1 MNKVNS
7 GTIPQLTSLR
17 FFAAFA
23 ILVLHYRDYLAP
35 VPESVQQVVIGGSV
49 GVTFFFV
56 LSGFILTYNYEPLFS
71 QGIKLPDFWRFQK
84 FRFARIYPTYLLA
97 LFLDTPVLLLCRR
110 APVDDAGH
118 YSWDYGLSW
127 LLNAIGVQ
135 SWIPVYPCVLFWNTP
150 SWSIST
156 EFFFYLCFPFICGF
170 LAHNIKDVSHAIS
183 LSLIVVALTIG
194 ITMWVVNQ
202 IYVVNELGFPPD
214 FAVQNYLPPLR
225 IPEFIVGCIAGR
237 IFIESQSR
245 TLKFSFFNTE
255 RQRNLSLIILIP
267 LVFWRSIAH
276 QYDGPEKILWI
287 LDQASLLIIFA
298 IPFAGI
304 ILAIASGKTALSKL
318 LTWPLL
324 ILLGESSYVLYIMHY
339 AGFTIRES
347 MFGYDK
353 RAVPSIIFMLVT
365 IAYSVAFYLFF
376 EQPVRK
382 KLRSLK
388 FFRE

>member
-1 MNKVNS
+1 MSKVNS

-23 ILVLHYRDYLAP
+23 ILLLHFRDYLAP
-35 VPESVQQVVIGGSV
+35 APESVRLVVIGGYV

-56 LSGFILTYNYEPLFS
+56 LSGFILTYNYESLFAE
-71 QGIKLPDFWRFQK
+71 GIRLRDFWRFQK

-97 LFLDTPVLLLCRR
+97 LCLDTPVLLLLRR
-110 APVDDAGH
+110 APMDDAGH
-118 YSWDYGLSW
+118 YPWDYGVSW
-127 LLNAIGVQ
+127 IVNAIGVQ
-135 SWIPVYPCVLFWNTP
+135 SWIPVFPYVLFWNIP

-170 LAHNIKDVSHAIS
+170 MARTIKDLTHAIA
-183 LSLIVVALTIG
+183 LSVFVVALTIG
-194 ITMWVVNQ
+194 VSMWVVNE
-202 IYVVNELGFPPD
+202 IYIVNAIGFPPD
-214 FAVQNYLPPLR
+214 YAVQNYLPPLR

-245 TLKFSFFNTE
+245 SLKYSFFNTE
-255 RQRNLSLIILIP
+255 KQRNLTLIILIS
-267 LVFWRSIAH
+267 LVFWRSTAH
-276 QYDGPEKILWI
+276 QYDGPEKILWM
-287 LDQASLLIIFA
+287 LDQGSLLIEFA

-304 ILAIASGKTALSKL
+304 ILAIASGKTVLSKL
-318 LTWPLL
+318 LAWPWL
-324 ILLGESSYVLYIMHY
+324 ILLGESSYALYIMHY
-339 AGFTIRES
+339 AGVAIRET
-347 MFGYDK
+347 MFGSDK
-353 RAVPSIIFMLVT
+353 RAVLSIIFMLVSV
-365 IAYSVAFYLFF
+365 AYSVAIFLFF